1 MNDLL
6 ETKFADDLLAVFLDV
21 INYTTYTTFYNS
33 IYMSLRLYKTLIRQS
48 DFPKNFPWCK

>member
-6 ETKFADDLLAVFLDV
+6 EMKFADDLLAVFLDV

-33 IYMSLRLYKTLIRQS
+33 TYMSLRLYKTLIRQS